1 MTKTWENLRPASF
14 RGVAFEVESHSESG
28 GRRVELHEYPLRDTP
43 YAEDL
48 GKKAG
53 KWQIEAFLVNGK
65 SGYAERRDKL
75 REALNASGP
84 GTLIHPYLGEL
95 SVSVDG
101 YSLKETTREGGY
113 CTFSISFV
121 EAGQPVEPDVEKDTA
136 ANVLDKAEAAKE
148 AATAGFLDEY
158 MPLLEDL
165 EGLAGKVPALLSEA
179 TAFLGT
185 PLSILS
191 RAQSAASSVLALPDR
206 LASRILGYLG
216 TIRQLGGIATSG
228 LKMNALTALLGKKSA
243 GTASSWLVTSNG
255 VIAGIVGETSWPQAG
270 GGSIGGGTSSGG
282 ASGGTG
288 GGTPSPETPGVVAS
302 TVANRAETP
311 LIDLIAAGA
320 VIEAAIES
328 ANADYGTADDAL
340 ASRDAVIDA
349 IDEVQRANCSDAVF
363 TALSE
368 LAVAVNE
375 DLTTRGAELPK
386 LGSATLFM
394 SMPALAASYRLYGDV
409 GQADAIVARNRI
421 RHPGRVP
428 GGVPLE
434 VIRG

>member
-270 GGSIGGGTSSGG
+270 GGSIGGGT
-282 ASGGTG
+282 
-288 GGTPSPETPGVVAS
+288 PSPETPGVVAS

-311 LIDLIAAGA
+311 LIDLIAAGV

-328 ANADYGTADDAL
+328 ADAEYGTADDAL
-340 ASRDAVIDA
+340 ASRDAVLEA

-368 LAVAVNE
+368 LAAAVNE

>member
-1 MTKTWENLRPASF
+1 MTKTWENLHPASF

-270 GGSIGGGTSSGG
+270 GGSIGGGT
-282 ASGGTG
+282 
-288 GGTPSPETPGVVAS
+288 PSPETPGVVAS

-328 ANADYGTADDAL
+328 ADADYGTADDAL
-340 ASRDAVIDA
+340 ASRDAVLEA

-368 LAVAVNE
+368 LAAAVNE

>member
-14 RGVAFEVESHSESG
+14 RGVAFEVGSHSESG

-270 GGSIGGGTSSGG
+270 GGSIGGGT
-282 ASGGTG
+282 
-288 GGTPSPETPGVVAS
+288 PSPETPGVVAS
-302 TVANRAETP
+302 TVANRVETP

-328 ANADYGTADDAL
+328 ADADYGTADDAL
-340 ASRDAVIDA
+340 ASRDAVLEA

-386 LGSATLFM
+386 IGSATLFM

>member
-228 LKMNALTALLGKKSA
+228 LKMNALTALLDKKSA

-270 GGSIGGGTSSGG
+270 GGSIGGGT
-282 ASGGTG
+282 
-288 GGTPSPETPGVVAS
+288 PSPETPGVVAS

-311 LIDLIAAGA
+311 LIDLIAAGS

-328 ANADYGTADDAL
+328 ADADYGTADDAL
-340 ASRDAVIDA
+340 ASRDAVLEA

-368 LAVAVNE
+368 LAAAVNE

-386 LGSATLFM
+386 LGSATLSM

>member
-136 ANVLDKAEAAKE
+136 ANVLDKVEAAKE

-270 GGSIGGGTSSGG
+270 GGSIGGGT
-282 ASGGTG
+282 
-288 GGTPSPETPGVVAS
+288 PSPETPGVVAS

-328 ANADYGTADDAL
+328 ADADYGTADDAL
-340 ASRDAVIDA
+340 ASRDAVLEA

-368 LAVAVNE
+368 LAAAVNE

>member
-84 GTLIHPYLGEL
+84 GTLIHPNLGEL

-270 GGSIGGGTSSGG
+270 GGSIGGGT
-282 ASGGTG
+282 
-288 GGTPSPETPGVVAS
+288 PSPETPGVVAS

-328 ANADYGTADDAL
+328 ADADYGTADDAL
-340 ASRDAVIDA
+340 ASRDAVLEA

-368 LAVAVNE
+368 LAAAVNE

>member
-1 MTKTWENLRPASF
+1 M
-14 RGVAFEVESHSESG
+14 
-28 GRRVELHEYPLRDTP
+28 RDTP

-270 GGSIGGGTSSGG
+270 GGSIGGGT
-282 ASGGTG
+282 
-288 GGTPSPETPGVVAS
+288 PSPETPGVVAS

-328 ANADYGTADDAL
+328 ADADYGTADDAL

>member
-228 LKMNALTALLGKKSA
+228 LKMNALTALLDKKSA

-270 GGSIGGGTSSGG
+270 GGSI
-282 ASGGTG
+282 G

-328 ANADYGTADDAL
+328 ADADYGTADDAL
-340 ASRDAVIDA
+340 ASRAAVLEA

-368 LAVAVNE
+368 LAAAVNE

-386 LGSATLFM
+386 LGSATLSM

>member
-228 LKMNALTALLGKKSA
+228 LKMNALTALLDKKSA

-270 GGSIGGGTSSGG
+270 GGSI
-282 ASGGTG
+282 G

-328 ANADYGTADDAL
+328 ADADYGTADDAL
-340 ASRDAVIDA
+340 ASRDAVLEA

-368 LAVAVNE
+368 LAAAVNE

>member
-1 MTKTWENLRPASF
+1 MAKTWENLRPASF
-14 RGVAFEVESHSESG
+14 RGVAFEVGSHSESG

-53 KWQIEAFLVNGK
+53 KWQIEAFLISRKN
-65 SGYAERRDKL
+65 SGYVERRDKL

-95 SVSVDG
+95 SVSVEG

-121 EAGQPVEPDVEKDTA
+121 EAGQPVEPNVEKDTA

-165 EGLAGKVPALLSEA
+165 EGLAGKIPALLSEA

-191 RAQSAASSVLALPDR
+191 RVQSVASSVLALPDR

-243 GTASSWLVTSNG
+243 GTASPWLVTSNA
-255 VIAGIVGETSWPQAG
+255 VLAGIVGETSWPQAG
-270 GGSIGGGTSSGG
+270 GGSIGGGTSTPGG
-282 ASGGTG
+282 ASG
-288 GGTPSPETPGVVAS
+288 GGTPSPETPGVIAS

-328 ANADYGTADDAL
+328 ADADYGTADDAL
-340 ASRDAVIDA
+340 ASRDAVLDA

-386 LGSATLFM
+386 LGSATLSM

-409 GQADAIVARNRI
+409 GQADVIVARNRI

>member
-136 ANVLDKAEAAKE
+136 ANVLDKEEAAKE

-270 GGSIGGGTSSGG
+270 GGSIGGGT
-282 ASGGTG
+282 
-288 GGTPSPETPGVVAS
+288 PSPETLGVVAS

-328 ANADYGTADDAL
+328 ADADYGTADEAL

>member
-206 LASRILGYLG
+206 LASRLLGYLG

-255 VIAGIVGETSWPQAG
+255 VIAGIVGKTSWPQAG
-270 GGSIGGGTSSGG
+270 GGSI
-282 ASGGTG
+282 G

-328 ANADYGTADDAL
+328 AAADYGTADDAL

>member
-1 MTKTWENLRPASF
+1 M
-14 RGVAFEVESHSESG
+14 AFEVESHSESG

-270 GGSIGGGTSSGG
+270 GGSIGGGT
-282 ASGGTG
+282 
-288 GGTPSPETPGVVAS
+288 PSPETLGVVAS

-328 ANADYGTADDAL
+328 ADADYGTADEAL

-375 DLTTRGAELPK
+375 DLTTEAWKRDPFHVHARARGVL
-386 LGSATLFM
+386 
-394 SMPALAASYRLYGDV
+394 PALRRCRAGRRHRCQKPHPASRTGSGRRPSGGD
-409 GQADAIVARNRI
+409 
-421 RHPGRVP
+421 PW
-428 GGVPLE
+428 LTK
-434 VIRG
+434 

>member
-113 CTFSISFV
+113 CTFSILFV

-270 GGSIGGGTSSGG
+270 GGSIGGGT
-282 ASGGTG
+282 
-288 GGTPSPETPGVVAS
+288 PSPETPGVVAS

-328 ANADYGTADDAL
+328 ADADYGTADDAL
-340 ASRDAVIDA
+340 ASRDAVIEA

>member
-228 LKMNALTALLGKKSA
+228 LKMNALTALLDKKSA

-270 GGSIGGGTSSGG
+270 GGSI
-282 ASGGTG
+282 G

-328 ANADYGTADDAL
+328 ADADYGTADDAL
-340 ASRDAVIDA
+340 ASRDAVLEA
-349 IDEVQRANCSDAVF
+349 IVEVQRANCSDAVF

-368 LAVAVNE
+368 LAAAVNE

-386 LGSATLFM
+386 LGSATLSM

-409 GQADAIVARNRI
+409 GQADAIVARHRI

>member
-148 AATAGFLDEY
+148 AATAGFLGEY

-270 GGSIGGGTSSGG
+270 GGSIGGGT
-282 ASGGTG
+282 
-288 GGTPSPETPGVVAS
+288 PSPETPGVVAS

-328 ANADYGTADDAL
+328 ADADYGTADDAL
-340 ASRDAVIDA
+340 ASRDAVLEA

-368 LAVAVNE
+368 LAAAVNE

-386 LGSATLFM
+386 LGSATLSM

-409 GQADAIVARNRI
+409 GQADSIVARNRI

>member
-1 MTKTWENLRPASF
+1 MAD
-14 RGVAFEVESHSESG
+14 RGVPRQREERL
-28 GRRVELHEYPLRDTP
+28 RR
-43 YAEDL
+43 
-48 GKKAG
+48 
-53 KWQIEAFLVNGK
+53 
-65 SGYAERRDKL
+65 RRDKL
-75 REALNASGP
+75 PGSAERFPAP

-270 GGSIGGGTSSGG
+270 GGSIGGGT
-282 ASGGTG
+282 
-288 GGTPSPETPGVVAS
+288 PSPETPGVVAS

-320 VIEAAIES
+320 VIEAAI
-328 ANADYGTADDAL
+328 GKRRCRL
-340 ASRDAVIDA
+340 RHGGR
-349 IDEVQRANCSDAVF
+349 RAGV
-363 TALSE
+363 
-368 LAVAVNE
+368 
-375 DLTTRGAELPK
+375 
-386 LGSATLFM
+386 
-394 SMPALAASYRLYGDV
+394 
-409 GQADAIVARNRI
+409 
-421 RHPGRVP
+421 PGRRS
-428 GGVPLE
+428 
-434 VIRG
+434 RGH

>member
-28 GRRVELHEYPLRDTP
+28 GRRIELHEYPLRDTP

-255 VIAGIVGETSWPQAG
+255 VIAGIVGKTSWPQAG
-270 GGSIGGGTSSGG
+270 GGSI
-282 ASGGTG
+282 G

-340 ASRDAVIDA
+340 ASRDTVLEA

>member
-121 EAGQPVEPDVEKDTA
+121 EAGQPVEPDVEKDTV

-270 GGSIGGGTSSGG
+270 GGSIGGGT
-282 ASGGTG
+282 
-288 GGTPSPETPGVVAS
+288 PSPETLGVVAS

-328 ANADYGTADDAL
+328 ADADYGTADEAL

>member
-28 GRRVELHEYPLRDTP
+28 GRRIELHEYPLRDTP

-53 KWQIEAFLVNGK
+53 KWQIEAFLISRKN
-65 SGYAERRDKL
+65 SGYVERRDKL

-148 AATAGFLDEY
+148 AVTAGFLDEY

-191 RAQSAASSVLALPDR
+191 RVQSAASSVLALPER

-243 GTASSWLVTSNG
+243 GTASPWLVTSNG

-270 GGSIGGGTSSGG
+270 DGSIGGGTSTPGG
-282 ASGGTG
+282 ASGGG
-288 GGTPSPETPGVVAS
+288 PPSPETPGVIAS

-311 LIDLIAAGA
+311 LIDLIVAGA

-328 ANADYGTADDAL
+328 ADADYGTADDAL
-340 ASRDAVIDA
+340 ASRDAVLEA

-386 LGSATLFM
+386 LGSATLSM

>member
-270 GGSIGGGTSSGG
+270 GGSIGGGT
-282 ASGGTG
+282 
-288 GGTPSPETPGVVAS
+288 PSPETPGVVAS

-340 ASRDAVIDA
+340 ASRDAVIEA

>member
-270 GGSIGGGTSSGG
+270 GGSIGGGT
-282 ASGGTG
+282 
-288 GGTPSPETPGVVAS
+288 PSPETPGVVAS

-311 LIDLIAAGA
+311 LIDLIAAGS

-328 ANADYGTADDAL
+328 ADADYGTADDAL
-340 ASRDAVIDA
+340 ASRDAVLEA

-368 LAVAVNE
+368 LAAAVNE

-386 LGSATLFM
+386 LGSATLSM

>member
-43 YAEDL
+43 YTEDL

-270 GGSIGGGTSSGG
+270 GGSIGGGT
-282 ASGGTG
+282 
-288 GGTPSPETPGVVAS
+288 PSPETPGVVAS

-328 ANADYGTADDAL
+328 ADADYGTADDAL
-340 ASRDAVIDA
+340 ASRDAVLEA

-386 LGSATLFM
+386 IGSATLFM

>member
-206 LASRILGYLG
+206 LASRLLGYLG

-228 LKMNALTALLGKKSA
+228 LKMNAFTALLGKKSA

-255 VIAGIVGETSWPQAG
+255 VIAGIVGKTSWPQAG
-270 GGSIGGGTSSGG
+270 GGSI
-282 ASGGTG
+282 G

-328 ANADYGTADDAL
+328 ADADYGTADDAL

>member
-216 TIRQLGGIATSG
+216 TIRQLGGIATSV

-270 GGSIGGGTSSGG
+270 GGSIGGGT
-282 ASGGTG
+282 
-288 GGTPSPETPGVVAS
+288 PSPETPGVVAS

-311 LIDLIAAGA
+311 LIDLIAAGV

-328 ANADYGTADDAL
+328 ADADYGTADDAL
-340 ASRDAVIDA
+340 ASRDAVIEA

-368 LAVAVNE
+368 LAAAVNE

-421 RHPGRVP
+421 RLPGRVP

>member
-148 AATAGFLDEY
+148 AATAGFLGEY

-270 GGSIGGGTSSGG
+270 GGSIGGGT
-282 ASGGTG
+282 
-288 GGTPSPETPGVVAS
+288 PSPETPGVVAS

-328 ANADYGTADDAL
+328 ADADYGTADDAL
-340 ASRDAVIDA
+340 ASRDAVLEA

-368 LAVAVNE
+368 LAAAVNE

-409 GQADAIVARNRI
+409 GQADSIVARNRI

>member
-185 PLSILS
+185 PLSILA

-206 LASRILGYLG
+206 LASRLLGYLG

-255 VIAGIVGETSWPQAG
+255 VIAGIVGKTSWPQAG
-270 GGSIGGGTSSGG
+270 GGSI
-282 ASGGTG
+282 G

-328 ANADYGTADDAL
+328 ADADYGTADDAL

>member
-228 LKMNALTALLGKKSA
+228 LKMNALTALLDKKSA

-270 GGSIGGGTSSGG
+270 GGSI
-282 ASGGTG
+282 G

-328 ANADYGTADDAL
+328 ADADYGTADDAL
-340 ASRDAVIDA
+340 ASRDAVLEA

>member
-255 VIAGIVGETSWPQAG
+255 VIAGIVGETSWPGAAP
-270 GGSIGGGTSSGG
+270 SAAVRPLRRRRASSRRPWR
-282 ASGGTG
+282 TG
-288 GGTPSPETPGVVAS
+288 PRRRLSTLSPPGPSSRRPLKAPMPTTARRTTRWRPGTPFSRPLMKSSARTVPTPCLRRFPSSPPPS
-302 TVANRAETP
+302 T
-311 LIDLIAAGA
+311 
-320 VIEAAIES
+320 
-328 ANADYGTADDAL
+328 
-340 ASRDAVIDA
+340 
-349 IDEVQRANCSDAVF
+349 
-363 TALSE
+363 
-368 LAVAVNE
+368 
-375 DLTTRGAELPK
+375 
-386 LGSATLFM
+386 
-394 SMPALAASYRLYGDV
+394 
-409 GQADAIVARNRI
+409 RI
-421 RHPGRVP
+421 
-428 GGVPLE
+428 
-434 VIRG
+434 

>member
-270 GGSIGGGTSSGG
+270 GGSIGGGT
-282 ASGGTG
+282 
-288 GGTPSPETPGVVAS
+288 PSPETPGVVAS
-302 TVANRAETP
+302 TVATRAETP

-328 ANADYGTADDAL
+328 ADADYGTADDAL
-340 ASRDAVIDA
+340 ASRDAVLEA

-386 LGSATLFM
+386 IGSATLFM

>member
-270 GGSIGGGTSSGG
+270 GGSIGGGT
-282 ASGGTG
+282 
-288 GGTPSPETPGVVAS
+288 PSPETLGVVAS

-311 LIDLIAAGA
+311 LIDLIAAGV

-328 ANADYGTADDAL
+328 ADADYGTADEAL

-368 LAVAVNE
+368 LAAAVNE

>member
-136 ANVLDKAEAAKE
+136 ANVLDKAEVAKE

-270 GGSIGGGTSSGG
+270 GGSIGGGT
-282 ASGGTG
+282 
-288 GGTPSPETPGVVAS
+288 PSPETPGVVAS
-302 TVANRAETP
+302 TVADRAETP

-328 ANADYGTADDAL
+328 ADADYGTADDAL

>member
-206 LASRILGYLG
+206 LASRLLGYLG

-255 VIAGIVGETSWPQAG
+255 VIAGIVGKTSWPQAG
-270 GGSIGGGTSSGG
+270 GGSI
-282 ASGGTG
+282 G

-328 ANADYGTADDAL
+328 ADSDYGTADDAL

>member
-28 GRRVELHEYPLRDTP
+28 GRRGELHEYPLRDTP

-270 GGSIGGGTSSGG
+270 GGSIGGGT
-282 ASGGTG
+282 
-288 GGTPSPETPGVVAS
+288 PSPETPGVVAS

-328 ANADYGTADDAL
+328 ADADYGTADDAL
-340 ASRDAVIDA
+340 ASRDAVLEA

-368 LAVAVNE
+368 LAAAVNE

-386 LGSATLFM
+386 LGSATLSM

-409 GQADAIVARNRI
+409 GQADSIVARNRI

>member
-255 VIAGIVGETSWPQAG
+255 GIAGIVGETSWPQAG
-270 GGSIGGGTSSGG
+270 GGSI
-282 ASGGTG
+282 G

-328 ANADYGTADDAL
+328 ADADYGTADAAL
-340 ASRDAVIDA
+340 ASRDAGLEA

-368 LAVAVNE
+368 LAAAVNE

>member
-95 SVSVDG
+95 PVSVDG

-270 GGSIGGGTSSGG
+270 GGSIGGGT
-282 ASGGTG
+282 
-288 GGTPSPETPGVVAS
+288 PSPETLGVVAS
-302 TVANRAETP
+302 TVANRTETP

-328 ANADYGTADDAL
+328 ADADYGTADEAL

>member
-270 GGSIGGGTSSGG
+270 GGSIGGGT
-282 ASGGTG
+282 
-288 GGTPSPETPGVVAS
+288 PSPETLGVVAS

-328 ANADYGTADDAL
+328 ADADYGTADEAL

-368 LAVAVNE
+368 LAAAVNE

>member
-206 LASRILGYLG
+206 LASRLLGYLG

-255 VIAGIVGETSWPQAG
+255 VIAGIVGKTSWPQAG
-270 GGSIGGGTSSGG
+270 GGSI
-282 ASGGTG
+282 G

-328 ANADYGTADDAL
+328 ADADYGTADDAL

-349 IDEVQRANCSDAVF
+349 IEEVQRANCSDAVF

>member
-270 GGSIGGGTSSGG
+270 GGSIGGGT
-282 ASGGTG
+282 
-288 GGTPSPETPGVVAS
+288 PSPETPGVVAS

-328 ANADYGTADDAL
+328 ADADYGTADDAL
-340 ASRDAVIDA
+340 ASRDAVLEA
-349 IDEVQRANCSDAVF
+349 IDEVQRANCSDALF

-386 LGSATLFM
+386 LGSATLSM